1 MNSAKGCL
9 TALTILFFCLIGY
22 FIVLDP
28 ILDPNPA
35 WLETLLSPIGY
46 ILDAAF
52 DGFLLLGVLPFLAII
67 LAIGWFLYHLF
78 K

>member
-1 MNSAKGCL
+1 MNNAKGCL

-22 FIVLDP
+22 LFILGP

-35 WLETLLSPIGY
+35 WLEKVLAPIGY
-46 ILDAAF
+46 ILESAF
-52 DGFLLLGVLPFLAII
+52 DGFLLLCVLPFLAII
-67 LAIGWFLYHLF
+67 LAIGWLLHHLF

>member
-22 FIVLDP
+22 FFFLP

-46 ILDAAF
+46 LLKSAF
-52 DGFLLLGVLPFLAII
+52 DGLLLLGVLPILAII
-67 LAIGWFLYHLF
+67 LVIGWLLYRLF